1 MLRKIILLVLVSA
14 GLPLSGESKAGYE
27 VTAGYHYDVIDY
39 DREAR
44 QFFRHRHHY
53 RNGGLELF
61 LSHTLMGDFQ
71 HQWLNWFIALGGE
84 EGLSLIG
91 GSYSFRLGSGLFF
104 GPRSYSSG
112 DVLSWRESWQ
122 DAALVRP
129 SASASPFYS
138 LRGLVVGYR
147 SRGLGLYCFGSLRER
162 YITGIDLDNRL
173 IDASPSSLNSHT
185 ISEGNYRDP
194 VFMRNGGMAGE
205 VSLGRYL
212 FLQAFS
218 FYGDVTDE
226 RGNVIPWQGVG
237 DLRPHRGYMGSGAAL
252 QYRDQVVSAYF
263 EGGLSSSIAPCGG
276 VDKKSWAVKMALRY
290 RYGSGD
296 LNLSMVATG
305 KKFYAPGGGES
316 MRPFSRGD
324 LAVRH
329 NIVKSLTLR
338 ASVNSETHR
347 VPGGWHR
354 SVPVTLREAAA
365 LVWKPGPWTIEG
377 EVRHAAFE
385 EEKTGWSRRY
395 RLKSAWNYKK
405 ILRLR
410 GLSTFQE
417 TKGAGFSWS
426 SGADCR
432 WSPGKYVILEGSYAF
447 CRAAGGN
454 SIYLS
459 TGSSPGR
466 VALSSPV
473 KGTRHVAAAGGA
485 LRAWKIDL
493 HGSCRTVF
501 DGCRL
506 LSWHIDAACRGKF

>member
-1 MLRKIILLVLVSA
+1 MLRKVIFISLIFIA
-14 GLPLSGESKAGYE
+14 FPLFAKSNDGYE

-39 DREAR
+39 DQEAR

-53 RNGGLELF
+53 RSGGLELF
-61 LSHTLMGDFQ
+61 LSHTLMGDYQ

-147 SRGLGLYCFGSLRER
+147 SGGMGLYCFGSFRER
-162 YITGIDLDNRL
+162 YITGEHLDNS
-173 IDASPSSLNSHT
+173 IIEASPSSLNSHT
-185 ISEGNYRDP
+185 VGEGSYREP

-212 FLQAFS
+212 FLQVFG
-218 FYGDVTDE
+218 FYGDITDE
-226 RGNVIPWQGVG
+226 KGSIIPWQGVG
-237 DLRPHRGYMGSGAAL
+237 DSRPHRGYFGTGAAF

-263 EGGLSSSIAPCGG
+263 EGGLSSSIAPDGG
-276 VDKKSWAVKMALRY
+276 VDKKSWAVKTALRY

-296 LNLSMVATG
+296 LNFSMVATG

-324 LAVRH
+324 LALRH
-329 NIVKSLTLR
+329 DIVKNLSLR
-338 ASVNSETHR
+338 ASANSETHR

-354 SVPVTLREAAA
+354 SVPVTLRESAAM
-365 LVWKPGPWTIEG
+365 VWKPASWTIEG

-395 RLKSAWNYKK
+395 RLKGAWNYKK

-417 TKGAGFSWS
+417 AQGAHFSWS
-426 SGADCR
+426 ASADSR
-432 WSPGKYVILEGSYAF
+432 WSPGKYVTLEGSYAF
-447 CRAAGGN
+447 CRAAEGN
-454 SIYLS
+454 SVYLS

-473 KGTRHVAAAGGA
+473 DGTRHVAAAGGG
-485 LRAWKIDL
+485 LKVWKIEI
-493 HGSCRTVF
+493 HGRCRTVF
-501 DGCRL
+501 AGGRL